1 VTTSTEQMEPTAALN
16 VLAKASSPAASSPP
30 SNAPVPTSSAALPAV
45 RLSSRQKVAVLLAQL
60 GTQRAAPVLKEMT
73 DDEAIGLT
81 KEILGL
87 PPLSNETVVEVLAE
101 FIERIGR
108 TNLVSQGGLEL
119 AREFLKERLGQTR
132 AQEIIDQIEGQQATS
147 PLSGLLR
154 IDPQQAL
161 AILGEQQPQVVA
173 VLLAYLP
180 PDEAARLLSELDPAF
195 RVRVA
200 KRIARLTRVD
210 PTAIRQATALLERK
224 LRTSQ
229 SSSATTLTGGTT
241 AMAEI
246 LNHSD
251 RSIEQQVLQE
261 IEGEDQELAEQIRA
275 KLFTFDD
282 VMKLDDKALQQIF
295 RKLDAS
301 TLALAI
307 KGPQLSPEVGTKF
320 RRNLSERVNA
330 MIDEE
335 IEVMG
340 AVRNSQINAAQ
351 AAIVRVARQLDAEG
365 IIVIAQDG
373 EVIE

>member
-1 VTTSTEQMEPTAALN
+1 VTTSTEQLEPIAAVN
-16 VLAKASSPAASSPP
+16 VLARVGSPMSVAPPAQAAS
-30 SNAPVPTSSAALPAV
+30 

-73 DDEAIGLT
+73 DEEAIGFT
-81 KEILGL
+81 KEMVGL
-87 PPLSNETVVEVLAE
+87 PPLSNETVAEVLAE
-101 FIERIGR
+101 FMDRISR

-154 IDPQQAL
+154 VDPQQAL
-161 AILGEQQPQVVA
+161 AFLGEQQPQVVA

-180 PDEAARLLSELDPAF
+180 PDEAARLLSDLDPGF
-195 RVRVA
+195 RVKVA
-200 KRIARLTRVD
+200 KRIAKLTRVD

-224 LRTSQ
+224 LRNSQ
-229 SSSATTLTGGTT
+229 SSGATTLTGGTT

-251 RSIEQQVLQE
+251 RSIEQQVLTE
-261 IEGEDQELAEQIRA
+261 IEGEDQDLAEQIRA

-282 VMKLDDKALQQIF
+282 VVQLDDKALQQIF
-295 RKLDAS
+295 RKVDAP

-307 KGPQLSPEVGTKF
+307 KGPQLSPEAVAKV
-320 RRNLSERVNA
+320 RSNLSERVIA

-335 IEVMG
+335 MEVMG
-340 AVRNSQINAAQ
+340 AVRSSQINAAQ
-351 AAIVRVARQLDAEG
+351 AAVVRAARQLDAEG
-365 IIVIAQDG
+365 IIVIAPDG
-373 EVIE
+373 EVVE

>member
-1 VTTSTEQMEPTAALN
+1 MV
-16 VLAKASSPAASSPP
+16 
-30 SNAPVPTSSAALPAV
+30 
-45 RLSSRQKVAVLLAQL
+45 
-60 GTQRAAPVLKEMT
+60 
-73 DDEAIGLT
+73 
-81 KEILGL
+81 GL

-101 FIERIGR
+101 FMDRISR

-154 IDPQQAL
+154 VDPQQAL
-161 AILGEQQPQVVA
+161 AFLGEQQPQVVA

-180 PDEAARLLSELDPAF
+180 PDEAARLLSDLDPAF
-195 RVRVA
+195 RVKVA
-200 KRIARLTRVD
+200 KRIAKLTRVD

-224 LRTSQ
+224 LRNSQ
-229 SSSATTLTGGTT
+229 SSGATTLTGGTT

-251 RSIEQQVLQE
+251 RSIEQQVLTE
-261 IEGEDQELAEQIRA
+261 IEGEDQDLAEQIRA

-282 VMKLDDKALQQIF
+282 VVKLDDKALQQIF
-295 RKLDAS
+295 RKVDAP

-307 KGPQLSPEVGTKF
+307 KGPQLSSEAVAKVRG
-320 RRNLSERVNA
+320 NLSERVIA

-335 IEVMG
+335 MEVMG
-340 AVRNSQINAAQ
+340 AVRGSQINAAQ
-351 AAIVRVARQLDAEG
+351 AAVVRAARQLDAEG
-365 IIVIAQDG
+365 VIVIAPDG
-373 EVIE
+373 EVVA